1 MGVKRIFRALMGVLS
16 ALGLGASVYAYAGSY
31 SRLTMNTLP
40 LWAIGLH
47 VGTIA
52 LILPIVAVEHS
63 ALRERGFFWH
73 KFASGRPKWIVPTM
87 QILGVFFFVHFL
99 VFLIQSHV
107 AGPGIKNGEYVLES
121 HGRIVRVI
129 TESEYLK
136 LKAAELRFFATG
148 WMFFYFTS
156 SVCWWFPGNWG
167 QGPHHSPAIH
177 NRLHD

>member
-1 MGVKRIFRALMGVLS
+1 MAVKRTLRGFMAALSV
-16 ALGLGASVYAYAGSY
+16 LGLGASVSAYVGSY
-31 SRLTMNTLP
+31 SGLTMNTLP

-52 LILPIVAVEHS
+52 LILPIIAVEYS
-63 ALRERGFFWH
+63 AVRERSFFWD
-73 KFASGRPKWIVPTM
+73 KFANGRPKWIVPAM

-107 AGPGIKNGEYVLES
+107 AGPGIRNGAYVLES

-148 WMFFYFTS
+148 WMFFYFIS
-156 SVCWWFPGNWG
+156 SACWCFPGSWE
-167 QGPHHSPAIH
+167 QGVDQSPAVG
-177 NRLHD
+177 